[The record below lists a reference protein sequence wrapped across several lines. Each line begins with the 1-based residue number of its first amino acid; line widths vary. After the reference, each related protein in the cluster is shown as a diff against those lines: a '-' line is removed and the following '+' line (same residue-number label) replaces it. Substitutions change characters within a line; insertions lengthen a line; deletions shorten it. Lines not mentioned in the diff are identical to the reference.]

1 MRRATTIFP
10 IRLFY
15 SLCQKIY
22 RGHGGTWSLMQSY
35 RCDLCSDFRE
45 TGDCGEGWLTVE
57 LETEANG
64 YSKSTKEPGLSLV
77 CSLGSLCQ
85 YKRFFS
91 CLGCCSRPSTR
102 YFLPLRKLF
111 QFVCPYCPSPSKLPG
126 SLAVS
131 LVS

>member
-1 MRRATTIFP
+1 MRRVTTIFL

-35 RCDLCSDFRE
+35 RCHLCSDFRE
-45 TGDCGEGWLTVE
+45 TGEGWLTVE
-57 LETEANG
+57 TEANG
-64 YSKSTKEPGLSLV
+64 DSKSTKERGLSIV

-91 CLGCCSRPSTR
+91 CLGCCSRPSTK
-102 YFLPLRKLF
+102 YFLPLRTLF
-111 QFVCPYCPSPSKLPG
+111 QFICPHSPASWAC